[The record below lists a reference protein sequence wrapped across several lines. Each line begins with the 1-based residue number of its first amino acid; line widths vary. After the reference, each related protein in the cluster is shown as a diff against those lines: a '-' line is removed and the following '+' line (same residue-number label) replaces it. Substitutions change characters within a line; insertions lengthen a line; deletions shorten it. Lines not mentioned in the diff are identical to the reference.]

1 MAAMRR
7 IRVTEKHVF
16 EMVVPEHL
24 TGDALASFIEER
36 SPADEENE
44 FADIDWEEIEP

>member
-16 EMVVPEHL
+16 DMEVPEHL
-24 TGDALASFIEER
+24 TGDALTRFIEER
-36 SPADEENE
+36 SPLDEENE
-44 FADIDWEEIEP
+44 FADIYWEEIEP